1 MDNSS
6 GNSQSVPNVG
16 KTDHFARSP
25 SSPFGLE
32 PQETLAYRKRFRGMI
47 SVASKVPLKDRSV
60 LSLLYTPGVAA
71 PCLAI
76 AQEPLTAYDYTLR
89 GNTIA
94 LVSDG
99 SSALGFGN
107 IGPMAALPLLEDAC
121 ILFKTFGGVN
131 AFPISLDTQDAEQ
144 IIATGIAIWPTFGG
158 FCLSSIASPRCFA
171 VTDYLARAV
180 NIPVLHAEQHATAV
194 TILAALSNALK
205 LVGKAKEAVR
215 VVINGSG
222 PGGIGTARLLLQAG
236 FQHILVCDRL
246 GILERYR
253 LHNMNWAKLDIAR
266 QTNPSDVKGT
276 LEDALRGADVYIGL
290 SSWSTL
296 TPSMVSAMA
305 ERPILFTLALPDP
318 GITPEA
324 ARVAGA
330 TVVATA
336 HPAMAHP
343 LTHALVL
350 PGIFRGALDVRAT
363 AITQQML
370 LSAAQALAD
379 LVQAADLSPAYLV
392 PSVMEY
398 AVAPRIARA
407 VAQAAQLGGVARDEK
422 DPAEIEREVLTT
434 IYEGHRPIPPP
445 THQYAN
451 LQEHAL
457 ELHKRY
463 QGVLEIQPKIPIR
476 DSLTLSS
483 LYLHPGLPEATQQIS
498 SRPDAVFDYTGKG
511 NRVAVVTDGSAV
523 LGLGNIGP
531 RAALPVMEG
540 KAILFHTFAGLEA
553 YPICLA
559 TQDVDEIVAAVQRI
573 APAFGGI
580 NLEDISAPRC
590 FEVEER
596 LSKVLAIPVV
606 HDDQHGT
613 AIVILA
619 GIMNALHLVNKV
631 KQEVTAVL
639 VGAGAA
645 GIATANLLLEWGIGK
660 LLLVDRLGI
669 LRPGLDGMTVMQE
682 ELAARTN
689 PEQRSGGLTEAIAGA
704 DIFIGVSAPGILTA
718 AMVHT
723 MAPQAI
729 VFALANPDP
738 EILPEA
744 AQAAGARVV
753 ATGRSDYP
761 NQVNNSLVFPG
772 LFRGALDVR
781 ARLVNTEMKL
791 AAAERLASLVSERD
805 LQEGQIIPQAMNYE
819 VAPALAAAV
828 AQAAMDSG
836 VARLYV
842 DAQLVA
848 RSCSDFIYEG
858 IMAPVPALQETPN
871 QDEPLRR
878 NYYT

>member
-1 MDNSS
+1 MDELIESRQPLFQAGTNE
-6 GNSQSVPNVG
+6 QPVRAPL
-16 KTDHFARSP
+16 
-25 SSPFGLE
+25 SPFGLG

-47 SVASKVPLKDRSV
+47 TVASKVPLKDRSV

-76 AQEPLTAYDYTLR
+76 AKEPLTAYDYTLR

-107 IGPMAALPLLEDAC
+107 IGPMAALPMLEDAC

-131 AFPISLDTQDAEQ
+131 AFPICLNTQDIEQ
-144 IIATGIAIWPTFGG
+144 MIATSVAIWPTFGG
-158 FCLSSIASPRCFA
+158 FCLSSIASPRCFTVA
-171 VTDYLARAV
+171 DHLARAV
-180 NIPVLHAEQHATAV
+180 NIPVLHTEQHATAA
-194 TILAALSNALK
+194 TILGALSNALK
-205 LVGKAKEAVR
+205 LVGKTKEAVR

-266 QTNPSDVKGT
+266 QTNPNDSKGA
-276 LEDALRGADVYIGL
+276 LGDALHNADVYIGL
-290 SSWSTL
+290 SSWNTL
-296 TPSMVSAMA
+296 TLDMVSAMA
-305 ERPILFTLALPDP
+305 AQPILFTLALPDP
-318 GITPEA
+318 GVTPQA
-324 ARVAGA
+324 ALAAGA
-330 TVVATA
+330 AVVVTA
-336 HPAMAHP
+336 HPDAAHP
-343 LTHALVL
+343 ITNALVL

-363 AITQQML
+363 AITQEML
-370 LSAAQALAD
+370 LAAASAIAD
-379 LVQAADLSPAYLV
+379 LVPPEQLSPEHLV
-392 PSVMEY
+392 PSVMDY
-398 AVAPRIARA
+398 AVAPRVAGTVAEAARRS
-407 VAQAAQLGGVARDEK
+407 GVARVER
-422 DPAEIEREVLTT
+422 DPAEIEAQTRAT
-434 IYEGHRPIPPP
+434 IYEGHRPVQPPS
-445 THQYAN
+445 HRYAN
-451 LQEHAL
+451 LQEEAL

-483 LYLHPGLPEATQQIS
+483 LYLHPGLPEATQQII
-498 SRPDAVFDYTGKG
+498 SRPDAIFDYTGKG

-531 RAALPVMEG
+531 RAGLPVMEG
-540 KAILFHTFAGLEA
+540 KAILFHTFAGIEA

-559 TQDVDEIVAAVQRI
+559 TQDVDEIVAAVQHI
-573 APAFGGI
+573 TPAFGGI

-596 LSKVLAIPVV
+596 LRNTLDIPVV

-619 GIMNALHLVNKV
+619 GIMNALRLVQ
-631 KQEVTAVL
+631 KQKQNVTTVL

-645 GIATANLLLEWGIGK
+645 GIATAKLLLEWGVGT
-660 LLLVDRLGI
+660 LVLVDRIGI
-669 LRPGLDGMTVMQE
+669 LRPGLAGMTPIQE

-689 PEQRSGGLTEAIAGA
+689 PEGRSGGLVEAVGGA
-704 DIFIGVSAPGILTA
+704 DIFIGVSAPGILSPD
-718 AMVHT
+718 MVRS
-723 MAPQAI
+723 MAPHAI

-738 EILPEA
+738 EILPDA
-744 AQAAGARVV
+744 ALEAGARVV

-781 ARLVNTEMKL
+781 ARLVNEAMKI
-791 AAAERLASLVSERD
+791 AAAERLAALVSDRA
-805 LQEGQIIPQAMNYE
+805 LQEGQIIPPAMNYE

-828 AQAAMDSG
+828 AQAAMNTG
-836 VARLYV
+836 VARLHV
-842 DAQLVA
+842 DAQLVE
-848 RSCSDFIYEG
+848 RSCRDFIYEG
-858 IMAPVPALQETPN
+858 IMAPIPSLDETPGKEM
-871 QDEPLRR
+871 QL
-878 NYYT
+878 

>member
-1 MDNSS
+1 MDESIE
-6 GNSQSVPNVG
+6 SQQPLLQAGTNEHS
-16 KTDHFARSP
+16 ARASFT
-25 SSPFGLE
+25 PFGLG
-32 PQETLAYRKRFRGMI
+32 PQETLAYRQRFRGMI

-76 AQEPLTAYDYTLR
+76 AKEPLTAYDYTLR

-107 IGPMAALPLLEDAC
+107 IGPMAALPMLEDAC

-131 AFPISLDTQDAEQ
+131 AFPICLNTQDIEQ
-144 IIATGIAIWPTFGG
+144 MIATSVAIWPTFGG
-158 FCLSSIASPRCFA
+158 FCLSSIASPRCFTIA
-171 VTDYLARAV
+171 DHLARAV
-180 NIPVLHAEQHATAV
+180 NIPVLHTEQHATAA
-194 TILAALSNALK
+194 TILGALSNALK
-205 LVGKAKEAVR
+205 LVGKTKEAVR

-222 PGGIGTARLLLQAG
+222 PGGIGTASLLLHAG

-253 LHNMNWAKLDIAR
+253 LHNMHWAKLDIAR
-266 QTNPSDVKGT
+266 QTNPSNIKG
-276 LEDALRGADVYIGL
+276 LLSDALRNADVYVGL
-290 SSWSTL
+290 SSWSTP
-296 TPSMVSAMA
+296 TPDMVNSMAA
-305 ERPILFTLALPDP
+305 QPILFTLALPDP
-318 GITPEA
+318 GITPQA
-324 ARVAGA
+324 ALAAGA
-330 TVVATA
+330 AVVATS
-336 HPAMAHP
+336 HPNAARP
-343 LTHALVL
+343 ITNALVL

-363 AITQQML
+363 AITQEML
-370 LSAAQALAD
+370 LAAASAIAG
-379 LVQAADLSPAYLV
+379 LVPPEQLSPDHLV
-392 PSVMEY
+392 PSVMDY
-398 AVAPRIARA
+398 AVGPRVART
-407 VAQAAQLGGVARDEK
+407 VAEEARRGGVARVAK
-422 DPAEIEREVLTT
+422 DPAEIEAEAQAT
-434 IYEGHRPIPPP
+434 IYEGHRPVPPP
-445 THQYAN
+445 SHRYAN
-451 LQEHAL
+451 LQEEAL
-457 ELHKRY
+457 ELHRRY

-476 DSLTLSS
+476 DSITLSS
-483 LYLHPGLPEATQQIS
+483 LYLHPGLPEATQQII
-498 SRPDAVFDYTGKG
+498 SRPDAIFDYTGKG

-540 KAILFHTFAGLEA
+540 KAILFHTFAGIEA

-596 LSKVLAIPVV
+596 LRNTLDLPVV

-619 GIMNALHLVNKV
+619 GLMNALRLIQ
-631 KQEVTAVL
+631 KQKQNVTAVL

-645 GIATANLLLEWGIGK
+645 GIATAKLLLEWGVGT
-660 LLLVDRLGI
+660 LVLVDRIGI
-669 LRPGLDGMTVMQE
+669 LRPGLAGMTPIQE

-689 PEQRSGGLTEAIAGA
+689 PEGRSGGLAEAVEGA
-704 DIFIGVSAPGILTA
+704 DIFIGVSAPGILSPD
-718 AMVHT
+718 MVRS
-723 MAPQAI
+723 MAPRSI

-738 EILPEA
+738 EILPDA
-744 AQAAGARVV
+744 ALEAGARVV

-781 ARLVNTEMKL
+781 ARRVNEEMKI
-791 AAAERLASLVSERD
+791 AAAERLAGLISDRELEG
-805 LQEGQIIPQAMNYE
+805 GQIIPQAMSYE

-836 VARLYV
+836 VARQYV

-848 RSCSDFIYEG
+848 RYCHDFIYEG
-858 IMAPVPALQETPN
+858 RTEPVPSLEET
-871 QDEPLRR
+871 Q
-878 NYYT
+878 